1 METEFAASGRLFR
14 ERLIGGYDHDEV
26 HGYIRQV
33 LEAHEAALAEI
44 ERLKAAEPLTQV
56 GDDIAGLL
64 TTFAE
69 TVATRRDDAKEDIE
83 RTRREAEAYAEEKR
97 VEADRLVTE
106 ARLHAQSVGDELL
119 AKARQEVAAT
129 AEQWATASAS
139 LETAA
144 GGIAAALSA
153 LRRLVELPA
162 AAQAAEQAETGEHE
176 GRAIPARPV
185 FSSARDAPLLREL
198 LRQKST
204 NKASGF

>member
-14 ERLIGGYDHDEV
+14 ERLFGGYDHEEV

-33 LEAHEAALAEI
+33 LEAYEAALAEI

-106 ARLHAQSVGDELL
+106 ARDHAQSVGDELL
-119 AKARQEVAAT
+119 TKARQEVAAT
-129 AEQWATASAS
+129 AEQWATASGS

-144 GGIAAALSA
+144 GGLAAALSA
-153 LRRLVELPA
+153 LRRLMELPA
-162 AAQAAEQAETGEHE
+162 AERVAEQADTGEHL
-176 GRAIPARPV
+176 GRAAAARPV

-204 NKASGF
+204 NRASGF

>member
-14 ERLIGGYDHDEV
+14 ERLFGGYDHEEV

-33 LEAHEAALAEI
+33 LEAYEAALAEI

-106 ARLHAQSVGDELL
+106 ARDHAQSVGDELL
-119 AKARQEVAAT
+119 TKARQEVAAT
-129 AEQWATASAS
+129 AEQWATASGS

-144 GGIAAALSA
+144 GGIAGALSA
-153 LRRLVELPA
+153 LRRLMDLPA
-162 AAQAAEQAETGEHE
+162 AAQAAEQADTGGHV
-176 GRAIPARPV
+176 GLAIAARPV
-185 FSSARDAPLLREL
+185 FSSVRDGPLLREL

-204 NKASGF
+204 NRASGF